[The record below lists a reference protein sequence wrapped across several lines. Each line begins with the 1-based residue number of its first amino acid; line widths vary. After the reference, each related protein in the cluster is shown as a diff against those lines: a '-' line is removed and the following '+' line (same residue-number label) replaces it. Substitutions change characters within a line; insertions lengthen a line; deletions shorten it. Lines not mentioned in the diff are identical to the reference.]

1 MNEHIPEY
9 ILSFIKE
16 KMNNKTKAVINA
28 TKRFSIAEHP
38 IITSIVQTTMIYR
51 DLRLLTI
58 ERISLIWL

>member
-1 MNEHIPEY
+1 
-9 ILSFIKE
+9 
-16 KMNNKTKAVINA
+16 MNNKTKAVINA